1 MGWSVNPKR
10 LPDGRGL
17 VYTQFSDEENRFI
30 IWQVDLDG
38 GNQRRLTDGTGEF
51 LTDISPDGRTLLLTR
66 PDSPGV
72 LWRVGIDGGEP
83 EKLFHDHAGHAEF
96 SPDGGFL
103 LSRARR
109 EVDGRTRNFYRIFP
123 AEGGEPVATFLP
135 PGSAFLFEWLPDGSG
150 LVYSHWENGVSNIW
164 LQPSDG
170 GDASQLTRFT
180 QAPIGDIVVSPDGT
194 RIAMKRLLDGAGTL
208 WTVRVDGSEPEK
220 HTEFTS
226 GLLYEVEWSRDS
238 KNVILIQGEERR
250 EVVLLTDAG
259 Q

>member
-1 MGWSVNPKR
+1 
-10 LPDGRGL
+10 
-17 VYTQFSDEENRFI
+17 
-30 IWQVDLDG
+30 VDLDG
-38 GNQRRLTDGTGEF
+38 SNQHRLTDGTGEF

-72 LWRVGIDGGEP
+72 LWRMGIDGGEP

-96 SPDGGFL
+96 SPDGRFL

-194 RIAMKRLLDGAGTL
+194 RLAMNRLLDGVGTL
-208 WTVRVDGSEPEK
+208 WTVRVDGSDPQK
-220 HTEFTS
+220 HTEFTT